1 MKEAHP
7 MHLSVSV
14 VVYSNMG
21 SSDGGMLSLPIRFN
35 LGDRDGVVSYFPHQF
50 QVKKKN
56 KNVMKFERKSQK

>member
-50 QVKKKN
+50 QVKKKK